1 MKNSVLFLLSF
12 VTLVC
17 CKQNV
22 DQATLEKP
30 IGDIVIGHVDSIY
43 SNILDESRKVWIH
56 IPQST
61 KESSTY
67 KTKYPVVYLLD
78 GPSHFSSVTGMIEQL
93 SGNSIVPEMIIV
105 GIENTNRSLDMT
117 PTKVD
122 IDFISGDS
130 IPYESGGGDKFL
142 DFIEK
147 ELIPYVEKTQP
158 ASDYRTLVGHSMGG
172 LAVINALASRKEVFN
187 NYIAIDPSLWWDNRA
202 FLHVADSLLTINKY
216 NDKALYVGVANT
228 MEAGMT
234 IDKVQSD
241 SIADSNFTVHIKSI
255 LQFLKSLD
263 NKTANGLNFKWKY
276 YPDDDHGS
284 VPFISEYD
292 AFRFLFS
299 WYKLK
304 GVDDL
309 FSEKSTLTAMEVQ
322 SLFINHYEKISISL
336 GYEEK
341 PPQQLINFLS
351 TAFLYNDMPKKANAL
366 LQLNLQNYP
375 KSAIAFEAMGDYYV
389 AQSDTLNAIK
399 YYKSSIKINDSPT
412 LRSKLDALEK

>member
-1 MKNSVLFLLSF
+1 MKKSLFFLLF
-12 VTLVC
+12 VLSLVS
-17 CKQNV
+17 CKEDLDKLTVKTSN
-22 DQATLEKP
+22 
-30 IGDIVIGHVDSIY
+30 DIVIGHVDSIY

-61 KESSTY
+61 KESSNY

-130 IPYESGGGDKFL
+130 IPYESGGGDRFL

-202 FLHVADSLLTINKY
+202 FLHVADSLLTINKH

-255 LQFLKSLD
+255 LQFVKSLD

-284 VPFISEYD
+284 VPFITEYD

-322 SLFINHYEKISISL
+322 SLFFNHYEKISISL

-341 PPQQLINFLS
+341 PPQQLINSLS
-351 TAFLYNDMPKKANAL
+351 SAFLYNDMPKKANAL

-375 KSAIAFEAMGDYYV
+375 KNASVFDAMGDYYV
-389 AQSDTLNAIK
+389 FKSDTLKAIEYFK
-399 YYKSSIKINDSPT
+399 KALKIDETDSIKE
-412 LRSKLDALEK
+412 KLKDLEQ